1 MNVSGLIRVASIL
14 LTAIVAVSFGL
25 FVWDELG
32 SASKNQ
38 TQVAAGGSQQVAM
51 MRDTHGRV
59 TSDENSKL
67 RVNLDKAND
76 TLTSP
81 GESIG
86 KKFGDSHPWTMR
98 GAAFFFGML
107 VFLLGLRLLASWIE
121 MGGARTGPATR
132 QDPQGGYTA
141 GSRQ

>member
-1 MNVSGLIRVASIL
+1 MNVSGLLRVVSIL
-14 LTAIVAVSFGL
+14 LSAVIAISFGL

-38 TQVAAGGSQQVAM
+38 AQIASKSGDQVLIV
-51 MRDTHGRV
+51 RDEHGRI
-59 TSDENSKL
+59 TSDENGKI

-76 TLTSP
+76 VLTSP

-86 KKFGDSHPWTMR
+86 KNAGDGGPWAMR
-98 GAAFFFGML
+98 GAAFFFGMF

-121 MGGARTGPATR
+121 MSGPASQTGTQSGR
-132 QDPQGGYTA
+132 QGGFTA
-141 GSRQ
+141 SSR